1 MAYGML
7 ACIVSVPT
15 PVLHASIPNHCQPI
29 DADIPMR
36 SAWVEPGV
44 AWFVGSGESLSSCGP
59 SVNVRGVKRGCVVWY
74 QADVCAACG
83 IAENDASRVLKPYQL
98 VGVNFMLL
106 LHRKNVGG
114 GICASHGSPVVWAKL
129 SICVDCVHGF

>member
-1 MAYGML
+1 M
-7 ACIVSVPT
+7 
-15 PVLHASIPNHCQPI
+15 
-29 DADIPMR
+29 
-36 SAWVEPGV
+36 
-44 AWFVGSGESLSSCGP
+44 
-59 SVNVRGVKRGCVVWY
+59 Y

-114 GICASHGSPVVWAKL
+114 GISATHGSPEA
-129 SICVDCVHGF
+129 FA

>member
-1 MAYGML
+1 M
-7 ACIVSVPT
+7 
-15 PVLHASIPNHCQPI
+15 
-29 DADIPMR
+29 
-36 SAWVEPGV
+36 W
-44 AWFVGSGESLSSCGP
+44 SLEDPSSSCGL
-59 SVNVRGVKRGCVVWY
+59 REGVCFEVLKTWMVLWY

-114 GICASHGSPVVWAKL
+114 GISPVAMTVVEPGTKW
-129 SICVDCVHGF
+129 SSSYEDFVHGFSGGFWRRRSCVIGVLVV

>member
-1 MAYGML
+1 MCEGFE
-7 ACIVSVPT
+7 T
-15 PVLHASIPNHCQPI
+15 
-29 DADIPMR
+29 
-36 SAWVEPGV
+36 
-44 AWFVGSGESLSSCGP
+44 
-59 SVNVRGVKRGCVVWY
+59 CVVLWW

-114 GICASHGSPVVWAKL
+114 GICAVAMTVVKHAR
-129 SICVDCVHGF
+129 S